1 MEALVSLAVLSL
13 IMFTLLS
20 AVRIYQEADLQSRSD
35 KSSEWLQFLHL
46 MEEELSLYEIALVDG
61 RRVRLKAPGENRHYE
76 VILRNKKIYKTP
88 GHHPYLYEVANWQ
101 VLYFEGGLYVWVKFA
116 NGQTFEGVVPVV
128 EHGK

>member
-76 VILRNKKIYKTP
+76 VILRNEKIYKTP
-88 GHHPYLYEVANWQ
+88 
-101 VLYFEGGLYVWVKFA
+101 
-116 NGQTFEGVVPVV
+116 
-128 EHGK
+128 